1 MDFKGKTALVT
12 GSARGLGKAIA
23 YKFAAAGANVVISD
37 VLIDLAEETAAEFR
51 EKGLEAFAFKADV
64 TNTDDVKNLI
74 NAAVEKYQTLDIV
87 VNNAGI
93 TRDTLLMRMKETDW
107 DMVLN
112 VNLKGAFLVSQAA
125 ARVMMKQRSGR
136 IINIS
141 SVVGRMGNAGQA
153 NYAASKAGL
162 IGLTKSVARELAG
175 RNITVNAIAPGFI
188 KTEMTE
194 NLPDAIREEFMRS
207 TPLKRFGEPDDVA
220 SAVAFLA
227 SDDAA
232 YITGQVIGVDGGLTM
247 Y

>member
-141 SVVGRMGNAGQA
+141 SVVGRVGNAGQA